1 MGVLTWEL
9 MFSNYLNN
17 IIHCAGMLQHKEA
30 MSKRTLTACLG
41 QKYTSKQVGV
51 SNDIFTS

>member
-1 MGVLTWEL
+1 MGDLIWEL
-9 MFSNYLNN
+9 TFSNYPNN
-17 IIHCAGMLQHKEA
+17 IIHCAGMLQHKETT
-30 MSKRTLTACLG
+30 SKRTLTPCLG